1 MRISHSTPAW
11 LLLASALVGY
21 AHAAAPSLT
30 GAEQK
35 RAVVLRRERADQ
47 YQVKQAEHAILAA
60 ALRAKTLTAE
70 EISLNAAL
78 RQTENRTA
86 DISAHLAILDQAMT
100 QANAKRARAVAA
112 LRPLIPIMLR
122 LAAHPT
128 GSLLGSGQSM
138 TASVRGALVMR
149 GLTRLISTRTAD
161 LHRIIVSDRALRQ
174 QVALQ
179 QTQLQTALA
188 QQTAARDRLQSAII
202 LAQAAQQRAGRRK
215 LLAAQAQAADAARAH
230 SLNGV
235 IARLR
240 AVQRAAAAHEASA
253 RIRPFA
259 SAPPSTP
266 ADLAGAPVAGRLVRQ
281 FGAQTMAGPALG
293 DTFATAPEAMVS
305 ASCAGRVA
313 FARRFQS
320 YGKLLILSCADGND
334 FVIAGVDRFIV
345 HVGQKIVPGQP
356 IAAMAARGRNGGGAP
371 KLYVELRQN
380 GTPVNPALGFAAP
393 AQATP

>member
-1 MRISHSTPAW
+1 M
-11 LLLASALVGY
+11 LLASLLVGW
-21 AHAAAPSLT
+21 AHAGAPSLT
-30 GAEQK
+30 NAEQQ
-35 RAVVLRRERADQ
+35 RAAALRRA
-47 YQVKQAEHAILAA
+47 QVDRRHITLAEHALVAA
-60 ALRAKTLTAE
+60 SLRAKTLTAQ

-78 RQTENRTA
+78 RETENRTA
-86 DISAHLAILDQAMT
+86 SMSAHLATLDQAMA
-100 QANAKRARAVAA
+100 QANAKRARAEAA

-128 GSLLGSGQSM
+128 GSLLGSGQPM

-161 LHRIIVSDRALRQ
+161 LHRIMIRDRALRQ

-188 QQTAARDRLQSAII
+188 QQRAARDRLQSSIT
-202 LAQAAQQRAGRRK
+202 LAQAADQDAGRRK
-215 LLAAQAQAADAARAH
+215 FLAAQAEAANAARAH
-230 SLNGV
+230 SLNGM

-240 AVQRAAAAHEASA
+240 AVQRAAAHEASA

-259 SAPPSTP
+259 STHQSTP

-293 DTFATAPEAMVS
+293 DTFATAPSAMVS

-320 YGKLLILSCADGND
+320 YGKLLILSCANGND
-334 FVIAGVDRFIV
+334 FVIAGVHRFIV
-345 HVGQKIVPGQP
+345 RVGQKIVPGQP
-356 IAAMAARGRNGGGAP
+356 IAAMAAQGRNGGGAP

-380 GTPVNPALGFAAP
+380 GTPVNPALGFASDAHARP
-393 AQATP
+393 